1 MEESAKELSVNLDSH
16 LEEILDKIRRR
27 VAQVKVR
34 HVLIILLGVSINFI
48 F

>member
-27 VAQVKVR
+27 VAQIKVK
-34 HVLIILLGVSINFI
+34 HVPYYPIVSTNFI